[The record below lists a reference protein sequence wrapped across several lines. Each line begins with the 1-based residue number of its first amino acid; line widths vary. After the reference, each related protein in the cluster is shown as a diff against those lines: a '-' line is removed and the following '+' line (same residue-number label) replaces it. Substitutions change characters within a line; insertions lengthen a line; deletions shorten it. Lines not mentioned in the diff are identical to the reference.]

1 MPGTARALRSG
12 SPPQYTRPNHK
23 NRKIT
28 REVLAVFNRQFL
40 TLCGVVGLFAAAA
53 APAITTPAMA
63 ADDIEA
69 KAQVCAACHGAN
81 GVPIDPKTMPII
93 WGQQANYLYKE
104 LHDYKSGDR
113 KSPIMAPVVADI
125 SLADLRQLANYF
137 AAKPWPAKQAAGA
150 AGAPPNGIAQSQPC
164 HQPNCEGG
172 APAPRL
178 AGLSYEYL
186 AGAMKSF
193 ADGTRT
199 NNGDMPGF
207 MKALSD
213 SERDAMARYL
223 AGL

>member
-1 MPGTARALRSG
+1 VS
-12 SPPQYTRPNHK
+12 
-23 NRKIT
+23 
-28 REVLAVFNRQFL
+28 AVFNRHFL
-40 TLCGVVGLFAAAA
+40 TLCGVVGVFAAVA
-53 APAITTPAMA
+53 APAKA
-63 ADDIEA
+63 ADEIEA
-69 KAQVCAACHGAN
+69 KAQTCAACHGAN
-81 GVPIDPKTMPII
+81 GVPTDPKTMPII

-125 SLADLRQLANYF
+125 SLPDLRLLANYF
-137 AAKPWPAKQAAGA
+137 AAKTWPPKQGSGA
-150 AGAPPNGIAQSQPC
+150 ADAPPNGIAQCQPC
-164 HQPNCEGG
+164 HQQNFEGG

-193 ADGTRT
+193 ADDERT
-199 NNGDMPGF
+199 NNGDMPKF

-213 SERDAMARYL
+213 SDRDAMAHYL

>member
-1 MPGTARALRSG
+1 VP
-12 SPPQYTRPNHK
+12 
-23 NRKIT
+23 
-28 REVLAVFNRQFL
+28 VVFIRQFA
-40 TLCGVVGLFAAAA
+40 TLCGVVGAFALAAL
-53 APAITTPAMA
+53 PADA

-69 KAQVCAACHGAN
+69 KAQTCAACHGAN

-113 KSPIMAPVVADI
+113 KSPIMGPVVADI
-125 SLADLRQLANYF
+125 SLPELRQLANYF
-137 AAKPWPAKQAAGA
+137 AAKTWPASSGGGGSAPT
-150 AGAPPNGIAQSQPC
+150 PPNGIAQCQPC
-164 HQPNCEGG
+164 HQPNFQGG

-186 AGAMKSF
+186 AREMNAF
-193 ADGTRT
+193 ADGGRT

-207 MKALSD
+207 MKALSGAD
-213 SERDAMARYL
+213 RDAMAKYL